1 MGSKEKA
8 GSQAGDMA
16 SLERKAEELGAEI
29 VAMRAKI
36 VDIESAQRRKIAQKI
51 ELEDGL
57 SALLRRNLSSEK
69 AILSRVK
76 SVARLKEVHLRE
88 QIASLE
94 RVNKIFEEKKER
106 VEAAKKRYVV
116 LKKQLVALEKQAEG
130 LGNYE

>member
-1 MGSKEKA
+1 MGFKKEA
-8 GSQAGDMA
+8 GSQAWDIA
-16 SLERKAEELGAEI
+16 SLERKADELGAEI

-57 SALLRRNLSSEK
+57 SALLRRNLSAEK
-69 AILSRVK
+69 AILSRIK
-76 SVARLKEVHLRE
+76 TGAKLKEEHLRE
-88 QIASLE
+88 KIASLE

-106 VEAAKKRYVV
+106 VSAAKKRYAA

-130 LGNYE
+130 LSSYE